1 MRDLIKALG
10 LALFATLFFVAFIA
24 LIYTVDTRLSVK
36 PSVAPSPIEAPTP
49 VVIQMEPPVTT
60 YAASNLYAKVG
71 QVVGL
76 DVASDLVRFV
86 DSRGME
92 WEFYGVEDWAEGD
105 LLCAIFY
112 DGGTL
117 DPYDDQVIVATY
129 AASDY

>member
-1 MRDLIKALG
+1 MRNIIKAFG
-10 LALFATLFFVAFIA
+10 LALFVTFILVAFIA
-24 LIYTVDTRLSVK
+24 LVYTVDTRLSVK
-36 PSVAPSPIEAPTP
+36 PSVAPSSIEAPTP
-49 VVIQMEPPVTT
+49 VVIRMEPPATT

-76 DVASDLVRFV
+76 DVGADLVRFV

-112 DGGTL
+112 DGETL
-117 DPYDDQVIVATY
+117 DPYDDQVIVTTY

>member
-1 MRDLIKALG
+1 MRDIIKALG
-10 LALFATLFFVAFIA
+10 LALLATLILVAFIA
-24 LIYTVDTRLSVK
+24 LVHTVDTRLSVK
-36 PSVAPSPIEAPTP
+36 PSVTPSLTEAPMP
-49 VVIQMEPPVTT
+49 IVIRIEPPAMT

-76 DVASDLVRFV
+76 DVWADLVRFV

-112 DGGTL
+112 DGRTL

>member
-1 MRDLIKALG
+1 MRDIIKAFG
-10 LALFATLFFVAFIA
+10 LALLITLILVAFIA
-24 LIYTVDTRLSVK
+24 LIHTVDTRLSVK
-36 PSVAPSPIEAPTP
+36 PSIAPLPIEAPTP
-49 VVIQMEPPVTT
+49 VVIRMEPPATT
-60 YAASNLYAKVG
+60 YAASNLYAKMG

-76 DVASDLVRFV
+76 DVGANLVRFV

-112 DGGTL
+112 DGETL
-117 DPYDDQVIVATY
+117 DPYDDQVIATTY